1 MTHSRS
7 ALADIGVI
15 MKVRDTGRDGAIYE
29 SERATGLRRPFNP
42 GRVGATEERPNPGGH
57 AETCYSV
64 AEGRTEIR
72 PTLRIVQGAR
82 RGGKAGES
90 HAGLRVECGN
100 GASEGWAR
108 H

>member
-15 MKVRDTGRDGAIYE
+15 MKVWDTIQSGSRWSDR
-29 SERATGLRRPFNP
+29 RAT
-42 GRVGATEERPNPGGH
+42 ESGGH

-72 PTLRIVQGAR
+72 PTLRIVQGAH